1 MKRHSA
7 IVAAAILLAAAI
19 ALPSCCGPDV
29 RSARELAGRI
39 MPSHSSEI
47 RFEKVPGTSDG
58 FELVSEKGKVV
69 IRANNAGSMAVGLN
83 YYLKNYCNASVSWYD
98 YNPVV
103 LPEVLPEVTE
113 AVKVNACVEDRFFL
127 NYCTFGYT
135 MPWWQWE
142 QWERFIDWMALNG
155 VNMPLAITG
164 QEAVWQRVWRRF
176 GMTDDQIRAF
186 FTGPAFLP
194 WQRMCNLDRWRGP
207 LPQTWIDSQA
217 ELQKKIVKRE
227 RALSM
232 RPVLPAFSG
241 HLPVEM
247 ETLYPEIKTTR
258 VQRWGGFNE
267 EHRCT
272 FLNSMDPMFD
282 EIQKAFLEEQ
292 TAMYGTDHIYG
303 VDLFNEV
310 DPPTWDTDTLAA
322 ISAKVYESMAS
333 VDPDAVWLQMGWL
346 FFNDKV
352 HWTRDVIGKYLSAV
366 PQGRVKI
373 LDYFSERVE
382 IWRLTDAFAGQ
393 PFIWCDLGNFGG
405 NTAIDG
411 NPAKVA
417 RLIDGSLRD
426 AANMSGIGCT
436 LEGFGVNEVM
446 FEFVLGQAWRKAGS
460 DKLHTLDEWAESTAD
475 SHFGARSESFREA
488 WKLMYNDI
496 YRSNASSRATLTNS
510 RPCLHRYASWVYNDS
525 TFYDNSTLRRVLEL
539 MLEEKSENDL
549 YKYDITNVARQYAGN
564 VFAEE
569 RDAFTACYEKGD
581 EDGAEAHWKVMM
593 DIFDD
598 MDALLACR
606 REFSLEEWLEQA
618 RRLGSTKE
626 ESDYYELNA
635 REIITTWS
643 CGEGLNDYAN
653 RNLAG
658 LMKGY
663 YKVRWE
669 MWKDRMDDP
678 TLHDD
683 MIAFE
688 RNWSDNTL
696 GVQKETRG
704 DAYEAASLI
713 LDKYGAR

>member
-1 MKRHSA
+1 MKKLILVLMASA
-7 IVAAAILLAAAI
+7 VLS
-19 ALPSCCGPDV
+19 SCCNSDV
-29 RSARELAGRI
+29 RSARELACRVMQG
-39 MPSHSSEI
+39 SASCV
-47 RFEKVPGTSDG
+47 RFEKTDSPDDG
-58 FELVSEKGKVV
+58 FELKQAGGKVV
-69 IRANNAGSMAVGLN
+69 ISANNAGSMAVGLN

-98 YNPVV
+98 FNPVV
-103 LPEVLPEVTE
+103 LPEVLPEVPE
-113 AVKVNACVEDRFFL
+113 PVRVKACVGDRFFL

-135 MPWWQWE
+135 MPWWGWKE
-142 QWERFIDWMALNG
+142 WERFIDWMALNG

-164 QEAVWQRVWRRF
+164 EEAVWQKVWRRF
-176 GMTDDQIRAF
+176 GMTDEQIRAF

-194 WQRMCNLDRWRGP
+194 WHRMCNIDRWRGP
-207 LPQTWIDSQA
+207 LPQSWIDSQA
-217 ELQKKIVKRE
+217 ALQKKILRRE

-232 RPVLPAFSG
+232 KPVLPAFSG

-247 ETLYPEIKTTR
+247 ETLYPGIRTTR
-258 VQRWGGFNE
+258 VERWGGFNE

-272 FLNSMDPMFD
+272 FLNSLDPMFD

-292 TAMYGTDHIYG
+292 EAMYGTDHIYG

-310 DPPTWDTDTLAA
+310 APPTWDPDTLAA
-322 ISAKVYESMAS
+322 ISSKVYESLAA

-346 FFNDKV
+346 FFNDRS
-352 HWTRDVIGKYLSAV
+352 HWTPDVIKAYLTAV
-366 PQGRVKI
+366 PQGKVKI
-373 LDYFSERVE
+373 LDYFSERMEV
-382 IWRLTDAFAGQ
+382 WRMTEAFYGQ

-411 NPAKVA
+411 DPAKVA
-417 RLIDGSLRD
+417 RLIDASMRD
-426 AANMSGIGCT
+426 AENMCGIGCT

-446 FEFVLGQAWRKAGS
+446 FEFVLGQAWRKDGGES
-460 DKLHTLDEWAESTAD
+460 LHTLDEWAESTAD
-475 SHFGARSESFREA
+475 SHFGAESRPFREA

-510 RPCLHRYASWVYNDS
+510 RPCLHRYASWTTNDS
-525 TFYDNSTLRRVLEL
+525 IFYDNGTLRRVLEL
-539 MLEEKSENDL
+539 MLEEKSGSDL

-569 RDAFTACYEKGD
+569 RDAFAACYEKGD
-581 EDGAEAHWKVMM
+581 RDGAEAHWDVMM

-606 REFSLEEWLEQA
+606 REFSLEEWINQA
-618 RRLGSTKE
+618 RSLGSTGE
-626 ESDYYELNA
+626 EADYYELNA
-635 REIITTWS
+635 RGLITTWS
-643 CGEGLNDYAN
+643 VGEGLNDYAN

-658 LMKGY
+658 LTKDF

-669 MWKDRMDDP
+669 MWKDRIDDP
-678 TLHDD
+678 SFHDD

-696 GVQKETRG
+696 GVDKETRG

-713 LDKYGAR
+713 LKKYGNVISR